1 MDFAWYTHTIIFR
14 FFFQANMENYLSPE
28 DIIAMADLALAKF
41 SVAISSTHHDVDVD
55 DDEDEDDDVWANCG
69 TSRLQSGQWDV

>member
-1 MDFAWYTHTIIFR
+1 
-14 FFFQANMENYLSPE
+14 
-28 DIIAMADLALAKF
+28 MADLALAKF

-69 TSRLQSGQWDV
+69 LPIKAIIPPHSVNSGQTQALFK